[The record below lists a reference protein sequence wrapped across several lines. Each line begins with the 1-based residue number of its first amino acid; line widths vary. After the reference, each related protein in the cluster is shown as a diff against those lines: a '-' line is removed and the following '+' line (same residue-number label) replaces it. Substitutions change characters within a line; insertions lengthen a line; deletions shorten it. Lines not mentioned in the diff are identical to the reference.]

1 MTEEKG
7 TLRDILELGRFP
19 FLFGGLLLY
28 VLGVLISGEMGYEI
42 DLIRAVFGYLVFMPA
57 HLSVSYSNDLFDLEA
72 DKFNEGSPFSGGS
85 GVLQRRPEL
94 KKAALIISI
103 SLIVV
108 STMLSIVFTIAYSI
122 SPLFIGLVVLGSLLG
137 WFYTAPP
144 LKLSYRGLGEI
155 STAATV
161 GVLVPMY
168 GFIASSGT
176 LDPSLLFLLFPMAL
190 SGFVFILNVQTPD
203 LEADLK
209 GGKNTWV
216 MILGRKGSLTVIF
229 FLVLFQTVYYGTLS
243 VLSPEMNGLSIVPF
257 FLVSLIP
264 LLLSVPCIIWRS
276 ADKDRSTRI
285 VTANML
291 SLFIFNGGLDI
302 YFLINVL

>member
-1 MTEEKG
+1 MKLEKG
-7 TLRDILELGRFP
+7 TIKDILLLGRFP

-28 VLGVLISGEMGYEI
+28 ILGVLISGEMGYDI
-42 DLIRAVFGYLVFMPA
+42 DLTRAVFGYLVFMPA
-57 HLSVSYSNDLFDLEA
+57 HLSVSYSNDLFDVDA
-72 DKFNEGSPFSGGS
+72 DKYNEGSAFSGGS

-94 KKAALIISI
+94 KKAALIISV
-103 SLIVV
+103 SLIA
-108 STMLSIVFTIAYSI
+108 SSIILSIVFTFAYSI

-144 LKLSYRGLGEI
+144 LKLSYRGFGEI

-161 GVLVPMY
+161 GVLVPLY

-176 LDPSLLFLLFPMAL
+176 LDPSLIYLLFPMAL

-203 LEADLK
+203 VEADIK

-216 MILGRKGSLTVIF
+216 MALGRKGSLTVIF
-229 FLVLFQTVYYGTLS
+229 FLVLFQTIYYGTLS
-243 VLSPEMNGLSIVPF
+243 VLSPDMNGLSILPF
-257 FLVSLIP
+257 FFVSLIP

-276 ADKDRSTRI
+276 ADKDSSTRM

-291 SLFIFNGGLDI
+291 SLFIFNGGLDL
-302 YFLINVL
+302 YFLINVF